1 MGSGGVRRLCAFVQ
15 TLPSTRRLATMTV
28 ARCLLGLGLL
38 VAIGCK
44 PAPSPADGASAPAP
58 GPSVALAVVTV
69 PASASASV
77 ASLPKEPEP
86 SAVVLVRVREEIAFR
101 VEAGFDSPSAIVG
114 LALAAV
120 GTDAEPPP
128 SRAFVEREVL
138 ARLAEHTRAEETWK
152 GPTVAERIERAF
164 TKLERDGVFV
174 VAFVGKSQDDAN
186 EIVRERA
193 EAAKKAGK
201 PIRGYAYFTQ
211 GDLKAALV
219 SHSLLV
225 FSSSLSTNDA
235 AYRAVVELVISRL
248 RESGLKVDW
257 PFQNPAY
264 VPSITGVEWKKRR
277 GGGGDASVAR

>member
-1 MGSGGVRRLCAFVQ
+1 MNA
-15 TLPSTRRLATMTV
+15 
-28 ARCLLGLGLL
+28 ARCLVGVGLL
-38 VAIGCK
+38 LASGCK
-44 PAPSPADGASAPAP
+44 HAPSPADGASAPAP
-58 GPSVALAVVTV
+58 GPSVALAVVTA
-69 PASASASV
+69 PASAFASA
-77 ASLPKEPEP
+77 ASLAKEPEP
-86 SAVVLVRVREEIAFR
+86 SAVVLVKVREEIAFR
-101 VEAGFDSPSAIVG
+101 VEAGFDSPSAIVD
-114 LALAAV
+114 LALAAA
-120 GTDAEPPP
+120 GTDAGSPP

-138 ARLAEHTRAEETWK
+138 ARLAEHMKAEETWK

-211 GDLKAALV
+211 GDLKEALD
-219 SHSLLV
+219 SHSLLL

-235 AYRAVVELVISRL
+235 AFRGVVELVIARL

-257 PFQNPAY
+257 PFQHPAY
-264 VPSITGVEWKKRR
+264 VPSIKGVEWKKRR
-277 GGGGDASVAR
+277 GGVGEASVPK